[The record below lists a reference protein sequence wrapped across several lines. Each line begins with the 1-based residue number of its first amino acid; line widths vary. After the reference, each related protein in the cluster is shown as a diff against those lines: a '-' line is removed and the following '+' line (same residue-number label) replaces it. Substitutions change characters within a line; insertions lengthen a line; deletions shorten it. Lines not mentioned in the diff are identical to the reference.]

1 MGIRLAVRSP
11 QSIWAS
17 FPMGWNTIG
26 AGGGGNMGGELQAL
40 SRDFYERNPLVY
52 ACVNEIATSTAEPR
66 MQVERLVGGDWEAQG
81 DKHPLAQL
89 LERPNPYMTAYDFW
103 YVIMMYRSIA
113 GNAFVEIERSGNGRP
128 IGLWPIRPDRVEI
141 IPGPSGSTQRII
153 GYKVRISADS
163 VVAMP
168 PDAMMHF
175 KTQHPRS
182 DLWGLAPLSVCLT
195 YAGIDNSAGE
205 FVKAFFDN
213 AGVPYGIL
221 TSKNR
226 LSDEMIEYIKTRWKS
241 QFHGPEG
248 WHEVAVIDSD
258 ASYQKVGVSVS
269 EMDSQ
274 RVHAIP
280 ETRICQVFQVPPIL
294 VGAMAGLQ
302 NATYANYK
310 EARQSF
316 WQDTLSPIYKSLIDQ
331 INMQVAP
338 EFGQG
343 IRASWD
349 FSRVVALNEDADLFH
364 TRIRADVG
372 AGFLTVNEARQE
384 IGYES
389 VAGGDVFLRPLLLQE
404 IPAAPETKAMQV
416 TIEHRLLAETK
427 PVAELPMAVEEVKNL
442 IWWKAIDR
450 TARKF
455 EEPFKAAA
463 AKQFGEDQDGI
474 LALLRR
480 EGKNTKAGVPFQ
492 TFLFSALDYLLMD
505 SAPGWRSAFLPMF
518 EAVFQ
523 TQADNIAA
531 RFGIS
536 FDLGSSETLVFLENY
551 TMRFSEALF
560 EVNERAIN
568 QLVVQA
574 QGEGWSVPTL
584 RDAIQS
590 TWGDFA
596 ESRAETIARSETI
609 RSSNAGAHE
618 AFRQA
623 GVSRIEWLTARHGRV
638 CEWCDELNGKTVGIE
653 EHFFRDGDTHTVY
666 DADGKAH
673 AMKLDYGNVD
683 YPPLHPACR
692 CTLIVEQEK
701 R

>member
-17 FPMGWNTIG
+17 FPTGWNVVS
-26 AGGGGNMGGELQAL
+26 AGGGDIGGDFQTL
-40 SRDFYERNPLVY
+40 SRDFYEKNPLVY
-52 ACVNEIATSTAEPR
+52 ACINEIATSTAEPR
-66 MQVERLVGGDWEAQG
+66 MQVERFTGGDWEAQG
-81 DKHPLAQL
+81 DGHPLAQL
-89 LERPNPYMTAYDFW
+89 LEYPNPYMTAYDFW
-103 YVIMMYRSIA
+103 YVVTMYRAIG

-141 IPGPSGSTQRII
+141 IPGPTGSTQRIV
-153 GYKVRISADS
+153 GYKIKISADLTIPL
-163 VVAMP
+163 P

-182 DLWGLAPLSVCLT
+182 DLWGLSPLSVCLT
-195 YAGIDNSAGE
+195 YAGIDNSAGN

-226 LSDEMIEYIKTRWKS
+226 LADPMVEFIKDRWKS

-248 WHEVAVIDSD
+248 WHEIAVIDSD
-258 ASYQKVGVSVS
+258 VAFQKIGISATEIDMS
-269 EMDSQ
+269 A
-274 RVHAIP
+274 VHAIP

-302 NATYANYK
+302 NATYANYQ
-310 EARQSF
+310 EARKSF

-331 INMQVAP
+331 VNMRVAP

-343 IRASWD
+343 IRAQWD
-349 FSRVVALNEDADLFH
+349 FSQVVALNEDADLLH
-364 TRIRADVG
+364 NRVRADVT
-372 AGFLTVNEARQE
+372 AGFVLVNEARQK
-384 IGYES
+384 IGLPS
-389 VAGGDVFLRPLLLQE
+389 VAGGDVFLRPLLMQE
-404 IPAAPETKAMQV
+404 IPAVVETKAMPIS
-416 TIEHRLLAETK
+416 IEDRLLAETK
-427 PVAELPMAVEEVKNL
+427 PVAELPAAVEDVKNL

-455 EEPFKAAA
+455 EEPVKAAA
-463 AKQFGEDQDGI
+463 AKQFGVESDGL

-480 EGKNTKAGVPFQ
+480 EGKNSKAGVPFQ

-505 SAPGWRSAFLPMF
+505 SAPAWRSAFLPIF
-518 EAVFQ
+518 EAIFQ

-536 FDLGSSETLVFLENY
+536 FNLDSTETLQFLEQY
-551 TMRFSEALF
+551 TMRFSESLF
-560 EVNERAIN
+560 QVNERAIN

-596 ESRAETIARSETI
+596 ESRAEMIARSETI

-623 GVSRIEWLTARHGRV
+623 GISRIQWLTARDGRV
-638 CEWCDELNGKTVGIE
+638 CEWCDPLNGKTVGIE
-653 EHFFRDGDTHTVY
+653 EHFFTDGEEYSV
-666 DADGKAH
+666 ADGEGKPH
-673 AMKLDYGNVD
+673 SMKLDYGNVD
-683 YPPLHPACR
+683 YPPLHPNCR
-692 CTLIVEQEK
+692 CTVIVEQEK
-701 R
+701 G